1 MIDIQE
7 TSIRMP
13 NGRLIQDLCLA
24 DALGAFLR
32 SSIPPKR
39 ETLFSFQWKSRQ
51 QTRVNSPVPGEAL
64 TMRGIVDVIQQ
75 LIKSND
81 TLIADTGDA
90 WFNAAEIS
98 LPMGANFQI
107 QLVYASLGWS
117 LPAALGCQ
125 LARPDA
131 RTILMIGDGA
141 FQMTAQEL
149 STAIRSRA
157 NMIVFIFN
165 NLGYQIEVSF
175 IIRFK
180 AIYSASR
187 SLFFLSIFESK
198 GSFTNVSLSFL
209 HFSSLRF
216 MMDPIITS
224 PIGTMPSLPRPC
236 VRPSTQEYATTRLR
250 LQWTKT

>member
-1 MIDIQE
+1 
-7 TSIRMP
+7 
-13 NGRLIQDLCLA
+13 
-24 DALGAFLR
+24 
-32 SSIPPKR
+32 
-39 ETLFSFQWKSRQ
+39 
-51 QTRVNSPVPGEAL
+51 
-64 TMRGIVDVIQQ
+64 MRGIVDVIQQ

-149 STAIRSRA
+149 STAIRNRA

-165 NLGYQIEVSF
+165 NLGYQIESAIHDGPYNYIANWNYAMFASAMCTPKHTRICNNPFAPTMDKDLTLNPAFFSMQIKTQADLLSALDRINSEPWKLALLECCIQPDDVSAGL
-175 IIRFK
+175 RQLAG
-180 AIYSASR
+180 AISEAA
-187 SLFFLSIFESK
+187 K
-198 GSFTNVSLSFL
+198 
-209 HFSSLRF
+209 
-216 MMDPIITS
+216 
-224 PIGTMPSLPRPC
+224 
-236 VRPSTQEYATTRLR
+236 
-250 LQWTKT
+250 